1 MRITEDITKEV
12 IIDEE
17 KAQPTRESLLKL
29 MDSKAKTYLD
39 ILNIIEDVNEQID
52 VKCEKIFYTLKSS
65 SERLEVKEKI
75 NE

>member
-1 MRITEDITKEV
+1 
-12 IIDEE
+12 
-17 KAQPTRESLLKL
+17 

-39 ILNIIEDVNEQID
+39 ILDIIEDVNEQID